1 MRRLGV
7 LVAGTLAVWALLAVP
22 ATLLIGEPPV
32 AVTAAAAGVCLLPAA
47 LTLVLNDRVRERPP
61 EEKIVI
67 VLVSTFLRMGLA
79 IGLGVLL
86 YYVAPS
92 LRDNAS
98 AFIGWGIVF
107 YLVTLALETGLL
119 YRDAT
124 RVSQRS

>member
-1 MRRLGV
+1 MRRLGA
-7 LVAGTLAVWALLAVP
+7 LVAGTIAVWALLALP

-47 LTLVLNDRVRERPP
+47 LTLALNDRVRERPP

-86 YYVAPS
+86 YYVAPPI
-92 LRDNAS
+92 RDNVV
-98 AFIGWGIVF
+98 AFVGWGVVF
-107 YLVTLALETGLL
+107 YLVTLALETSLL

-124 RVSQRS
+124 RASQSS